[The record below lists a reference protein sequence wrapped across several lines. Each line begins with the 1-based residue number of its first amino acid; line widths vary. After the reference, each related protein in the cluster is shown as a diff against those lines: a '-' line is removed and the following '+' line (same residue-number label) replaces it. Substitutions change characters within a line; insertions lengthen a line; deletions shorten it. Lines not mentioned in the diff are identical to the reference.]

1 MIRKRCSKGVLGIIT
16 AMCFVI
22 IALTTSDQVF
32 AADGVADSDSDFT
45 ISYSE
50 DEEEV
55 YITGLAAEVADGITS
70 ISIPSTINDK
80 PVTQIAAN
88 AFSGK
93 TKITKVV
100 IPDSVTTIGDNA
112 FKNCIA
118 VKEFTIPIDIRA
130 NNAFQ
135 GCVSTEKITY
145 TPGHDGKMIDKAV
158 YDWYQFYYGN
168 SLESI
173 STALKTI
180 VFKDGVEYIGSYAF
194 YSRKNLINITM
205 PNNDISIGYQAFYD
219 CSSIEKIDLSNV
231 ISYGEYAFYNCN
243 SLKEINLGKK
253 ITTISSNVF
262 NQCDSIT
269 ELVIPENI
277 ESMGV
282 NAFAN
287 CTGLKTVTIAADLRS
302 YSVFTGCTSI
312 KKVIYTKGK
321 TGRIPDSDVYD
332 WYENYYKKSVAG
344 VSSVLEEID
353 LTDGIEY
360 VGNHS
365 FRDFPALTKVD
376 MPSSDISLGYAAFY
390 NCPELQSIST
400 SNIISYGE
408 YSFGECK
415 SLKSVSFNSS
425 IESIPSFVFFGC
437 ESLKEIVIPDTIRKI
452 GARAFENCISVTKV
466 TIPADVRSYSVFTG
480 CTAITNIVFT
490 EGETGVIPNSDV
502 YDWYENYYGKSIIFV
517 SDVLTSVYLSDGIVE
532 IGNHT
537 FRDRES
543 LVDVRMPD
551 NEIAVGYAAFYNCPN
566 IQEIDTSNVIMYGQ
580 YAFGECKSLKSFVI
594 NEKVDEIPAYTFTA
608 CEALEEINIP
618 DNVSKIGVS
627 AFEKCSGVTRVTL
640 PVDIPTYNVFTGC
653 TSITEIDFTKGRNG
667 VMPDS
672 SGVDYY
678 SNYYRNTVAYTSE
691 NLSKI
696 VFGEGVT
703 RIGNHSFRDLA
714 TKPEFVFPKEGY
726 AVGEYAFY
734 NNPELE
740 INDVS
745 KITTVGAYAF
755 YGCTNLTELKFDN
768 LVTSIGDYAFYG
780 CNISGE
786 IIIPIEVVYGNNS
799 FSEYA
804 DVNKI
809 TYTNGLNGVST
820 NSTGHTQANSLERK
834 VPGLKT
840 VVFEEK
846 ITSIHAG
853 MFGAEANK
861 SIENVKF
868 PSTIISVDKGAF
880 VNELNAT
887 FYGTKD
893 SAAEKYVKNDETIEF
908 RPLNYIVVNSSVDKS
923 ELGKEEQFD
932 AVVYTDID
940 TTGELTWTV
949 KDNNSKKTVIDN
961 TGKLTVGDNEKS
973 REIKVCITFDEKTNV
988 ELPVTIDRSVFIV
1001 EFDAGK
1007 GVSSEEAIATTAE
1020 FKLKELPTA
1029 KYDFYTFDGWF
1040 TEEKD
1045 GELITTDTEFKDD
1058 TVVYAHY
1065 SKTPVSIIDIKAG
1078 TQPKSGAALDA
1089 SVKSISDNVDADSV
1103 KTTFVAGDK
1112 AAEGNAKCNTTYSI
1126 KVTFKLK
1133 NGYTN
1138 SDKTVLKI
1146 NDTPVELKK
1155 LDAGEYE
1162 GAATF
1167 KATTHGETIL
1177 KNAKE
1182 ATQTEDGYTGDKC
1195 CSVCNEV
1202 IEKGQVI
1209 PKKTSGKT
1217 ETTEKKPAETSVDGV
1232 GTISA
1237 DGKILT
1243 DTTGK
1248 KYYVAAKVT
1257 ASQLKA
1263 NLMVADKK
1271 SGGKYKITKVTK
1283 NKKTKKVTGGT
1294 VTYMAPYNRNCTKA
1308 TMPEFV
1314 KIAGVKFKVTA
1325 LNKNAFKNCKKIT
1338 NVTIGK
1344 NITKIGAN
1352 AFSGCTKLKSVSIRA
1367 TSLKSIGSNA
1377 FKGISAKARFKVPKK
1392 QYTKY
1397 SKMIKKAKAPK
1408 TAKISK

>member
-22 IALTTSDQVF
+22 FALTTSDQVF
-32 AADGVADSDSDFT
+32 AADGVAEDVSDFSFT
-45 ISYSE
+45 ENEE
-50 DEEEV
+50 DV
-55 YITGLAAEVADGITS
+55 YITGLAAEVADTITS
-70 ISIPSTINDK
+70 INIPSTINDK

-100 IPDSVTTIGDNA
+100 IPDNVTTIGDNA
-112 FKNCIA
+112 FYNCSGI
-118 VKEFTIPIDIRA
+118 KEFSIPVDIKA
-130 NNAFQ
+130 NNSFT

-145 TPGHDGKMIDKAV
+145 TPGHSGDMIDKDSRSWAQ
-158 YDWYQFYYGN
+158 YYYGN
-168 SLESI
+168 SLENKSN
-173 STALKTI
+173 ALKTI
-180 VFKDGVEYIGSYAF
+180 VFKNGVKYIGNYAF
-194 YSRKNLINITM
+194 VSRKTLINITM
-205 PNNDISIGYQAFYD
+205 PDNEISIGYQAFYD
-219 CSSIEKIDLSNV
+219 CTSIQNIDLSNV
-231 ISYGEYAFYNCN
+231 VSYGEQAFFNCT
-243 SLKEINLGKK
+243 KIKK
-253 ITTISSNVF
+253 IELSKNLSTVSANVF
-262 NQCDSIT
+262 NQCESIT
-269 ELVIPENI
+269 ELVVPENI
-277 ESMGV
+277 ESLGA
-282 NAFAN
+282 NAFSN
-287 CTGLKTVTIAADLRS
+287 CTGLSKVTIAADLSS
-302 YSVFTGCTSI
+302 YNVFTGCTSI
-312 KKVIYTKGK
+312 KTIVYTKGV
-321 TGRIPDSDVYD
+321 TGRIVDSDDRSWHDMYFQ
-332 WYENYYKKSVAG
+332 KSVCG
-344 VSSVLEEID
+344 VSDVLETVILSDEIV
-353 LTDGIEY
+353 Y
-360 VGNHS
+360 VGNHT
-365 FRDFPALTKVD
+365 FRDHPLLSKVQ
-376 MPSSDISLGYAAFY
+376 MPNNEITLGYAAFY
-390 NCPELQSIST
+390 NCPNLST
-400 SNIISYGE
+400 IDLSNVILYGQ
-408 YSFGECK
+408 YAFGECK
-415 SLKSVSFNSS
+415 ALKSIDFNNKVENVPANAFS
-425 IESIPSFVFFGC
+425 GC
-437 ESLKEIVIPDTIRKI
+437 ESLKEIVIPDTVRTLSSN
-452 GARAFENCISVTKV
+452 AFSNCIGVTKV
-466 TIPADVRSYSVFTG
+466 TIPADVNSYNVFGG
-480 CTAITNIVFT
+480 CTAIESIVYT
-490 EGETGVIPNSDV
+490 KGESGIITDSDERTWHDM
-502 YDWYENYYGKSIIFV
+502 YFGKSIPYV
-517 SDVLTSVYLSDGIVE
+517 SEKLKSIYLSDGIE
-532 IGNHT
+532 TIGNNA
-537 FRDRES
+537 FRELAS
-543 LVDVRMPD
+543 LSEVRMPD
-551 NEIAVGYAAFYNCPN
+551 NNVKLRYAAFYNCTSLPS
-566 IQEIDTSNVIMYGQ
+566 IDTSKVTEFGQ
-580 YAFGECKSLKSFVI
+580 YVFAGCTILSSVSI
-594 NEKVDEIPAYTFTA
+594 NDSVTVIPAHAFEK
-608 CEALEEINIP
+608 CEALTEFAIP
-618 DNVSKIGVS
+618 DNVSDIGGD
-627 AFEKCSGVTRVTL
+627 AFKDCTGLNTISI
-640 PVDIPTYNVFTGC
+640 PVDIPTYGRFNGC
-653 TSITEIDFTKGRNG
+653 SAIKEITFTKGRNG
-667 VMPDS
+667 VMPDLTTTTWHET
-672 SGVDYY
+672 YY
-678 SNYYRNTVAYTSE
+678 TKALQYMSE
-691 NLSKI
+691 NLEK
-696 VFGEGVT
+696 VNFADGVT
-703 RIGNHSFRDLA
+703 KIGNNAFREM
-714 TKPEFVFPKEGY
+714 TITPEFTFPNNNFS
-726 AVGEYAFY
+726 VGDAAFY
-734 NNPELE
+734 NDTDVV

-745 KITTVGAYAF
+745 NITSAGSYAF
-755 YGCTNLTELKFDN
+755 CGCKKLTTLNFSNDLKS
-768 LVTSIGDYAFYG
+768 LGDYAFNG
-780 CNISGE
+780 CEISGD
-786 IIIPIEVVYGNNS
+786 ISIPIETVYSDNT
-799 FSEYA
+799 FSEYP
-804 DVNKI
+804 DVKKI
-809 TYTNGLNGVST
+809 TYTMGLNGVST
-820 NSTGHTQANSLERK
+820 YSTGHNQANSLERK
-834 VPGLKT
+834 LPGLET
-840 VVFEEK
+840 VIFEEG
-846 ITSIHAG
+846 IQSIHAG
-853 MFGAEANK
+853 MFGAESNK
-861 SIENVKF
+861 SIKNVKF
-868 PSTIISVDKGAF
+868 PSTIISIDKGAF

-893 SAAEKYVKNDETIEF
+893 SDAKEYVKNDETIEF

-923 ELGKEEQFD
+923 KLGEEEQFD

-1007 GVSSEEAIATTAE
+1007 GVPSEEAIATTAE

-1029 KYDFYTFDGWF
+1029 KYDFYTLDGWF

-1065 SKTPVSIIDIKAG
+1065 SKTPVSTIDIKAG

-1162 GAATF
+1162 GVATF
-1167 KATTHGETIL
+1167 KATTHGETVL

-1271 SGGKYKITKVTK
+1271 SGGKYKITKLTK

-1325 LNKNAFKNCKKIT
+1325 LNKNAFKNCKKIK

-1352 AFSGCTKLKSVSIRA
+1352 AFSGCAKLQSVSIKA
-1367 TSLKSIGSNA
+1367 TGLKSIGGNA